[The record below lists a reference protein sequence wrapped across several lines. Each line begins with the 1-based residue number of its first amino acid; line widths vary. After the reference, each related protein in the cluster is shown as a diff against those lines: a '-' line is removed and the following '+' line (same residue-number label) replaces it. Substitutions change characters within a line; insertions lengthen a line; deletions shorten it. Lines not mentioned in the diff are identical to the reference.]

1 MAVWTMSPELAS
13 YGQGKKETGTAMN
26 YDVLWVSFEKPAII
40 YLDRGHPLMGLSDS
54 EFNRIILEAKQKIA
68 KRENVLDRFEPWEV
82 TGESPKALLLSR
94 CRNQNERLLVNSYIQ
109 KWNTEKELP

>member
-1 MAVWTMSPELAS
+1 MMEVLHVNFDSP
-13 YGQGKKETGTAMN
+13 T
-26 YDVLWVSFEKPAII
+26 II
-40 YLDRGHPLMGLSDS
+40 YTSNGHHLIGLSDS

-109 KWNTEKELP
+109 TWNTKKESP